1 MAFDAI
7 TGISNAEALAKARVA
22 EAEAK
27 AKQMLQ
33 DAEASGK
40 AALEAAGTRAD
51 SELRV
56 LREKAQAQTEDKVQ
70 ALNASEIAAVLSA
83 AEARLDEAAAL
94 ITERIMGG

>member
-1 MAFDAI
+1 
-7 TGISNAEALAKARVA
+7 
-22 EAEAK
+22 
-27 AKQMLQ
+27 MLQ

-56 LREKAQAQTEDKVQ
+56 LREKAQAQTEEKVR
-70 ALNASEIAAVLSA
+70 ALKAENASEIAAVLSA